1 MDDGNSSRKAKGT
14 KDCAIK
20 RILKFNDYKNYLLS
34 NEITLKSQQR
44 FKSQAHNLYTEE
56 INKITL
62 SSNDDKKLQ
71 TFDRITS
78 YPYVTSVGKI
88 CKTELQ
94 EHLNIK

>member
-1 MDDGNSSRKAKGT
+1 MG
-14 KDCAIK
+14 
-20 RILKFNDYKNYLLS
+20 
-34 NEITLKSQQR
+34 
-44 FKSQAHNLYTEE
+44 
-56 INKITL
+56 
-62 SSNDDKKLQ
+62 KKLQ